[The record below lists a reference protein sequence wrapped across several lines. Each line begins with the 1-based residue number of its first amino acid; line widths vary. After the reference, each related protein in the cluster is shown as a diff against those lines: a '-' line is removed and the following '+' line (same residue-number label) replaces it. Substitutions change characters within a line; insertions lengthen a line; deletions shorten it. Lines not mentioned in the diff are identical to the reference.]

1 MRDETKTNIR
11 VGILTVVALAVLG
24 VTIMSVGKRQQLF
37 TRHTRYHTDFRNVTG
52 LQIGAPVQ
60 LNGVTVGFVER
71 IDLPTEPEDQRVT
84 VRFTV
89 NEIYTERI
97 RLDTRASITTTG
109 LLGDKFLEIRGGSS
123 HLERIYEGSL
133 VPGKDAAEV
142 AEFVSSGEDL
152 MQNLLEISSSLKLIL
167 RRVEAGE
174 GLLGELTT
182 SPDTGH
188 SIGES
193 LQSTLVSI
201 ETIAKRIENGEG
213 LVGRLLA
220 EDQTPPQLMENLS
233 ATFEHLR
240 SIADTMTDDLERDDT
255 VYASLLRNPDSARLF
270 EESLSAIKDAGEAL
284 AAAVEE
290 LSSGNGTLP
299 RLMKDEDYADDF
311 LEDLGELATNLRTL
325 AEKINEG
332 TGTAGAF
339 VNDPQLYEDIES
351 VVRGVKNSKI
361 TSWFIRNKR
370 AKGEKIAEEEAAA
383 AASSE

>member
-1 MRDETKTNIR
+1 MRDESKRNIR
-11 VGILTVVALAVLG
+11 VGLLTVVALAVLAI
-24 VTIMSVGKRQQLF
+24 TIMSVGKRQQLF

-89 NEIYTERI
+89 NEIYTQRI
-97 RLDTRASITTTG
+97 RTDTRASIMTTG
-109 LLGDKFLEIRGGSS
+109 LLGDKYLEIRGGSPE
-123 HLERIYEGSL
+123 LERIYEGAL

-152 MQNLLEISSSLKLIL
+152 MQNLLQISSSLKVIL

-188 SIGES
+188 RIGES
-193 LQSTLVSI
+193 LQSTLVSL
-201 ETIAKRIENGEG
+201 ETIAKRIESGEG

-220 EDQTPPQLMENLS
+220 EDQTPPQLMEDLS
-233 ATFEHLR
+233 ATFVQLR
-240 SIADTMTDDLERDDT
+240 SVAETMTGDLERNDT
-255 VYASLLRNPDSARLF
+255 VYATLVRNPDSARLL
-270 EESLSAIKDAGEAL
+270 EESLAAIKDGGEAF
-284 AAAVEE
+284 ATAVEE
-290 LSSGNGTLP
+290 LGSGNGTLP
-299 RLMKDEDYADDF
+299 RLMKDEVYADNF
-311 LEDLGELATNLRTL
+311 LEELEELAKNLRTL
-325 AEKINEG
+325 AEKINKG

-339 VNDPQLYEDIES
+339 VNDPQLYEDIEN
-351 VVRGVKNSKI
+351 VVRGVKESKV
-361 TSWFIRNKR
+361 TSWFIRNR
-370 AKGEKIAEEEAAA
+370 REKGEEVSEKEEEAD
-383 AASSE
+383 